1 MTFVIDMAALM
12 ERAAKRAADHGY
24 PATPATRLPDSP
36 PGPGSQVAK
45 VAAHA
50 RELARK
56 GANPLR
62 KGANPLMT
70 MEQGNACHA
79 EGWSDAEIHAFTS
92 RRDRLLRWGYS
103 VPQANDLAERL
114 TLRDRDLDDRHLC
127 LECSHLRTSGR
138 CAAAAL
144 GHLAGAD
151 PRMQPPPA
159 ILMRCPAFKGVTPCP
174 P

>member
-1 MTFVIDMAALM
+1 MSYSINLAQLLDRV
-12 ERAAKRAADHGY
+12 AKRTAS

-45 VAAHA
+45 VATHA
-50 RELARK
+50 RELA
-56 GANPLR
+56 R